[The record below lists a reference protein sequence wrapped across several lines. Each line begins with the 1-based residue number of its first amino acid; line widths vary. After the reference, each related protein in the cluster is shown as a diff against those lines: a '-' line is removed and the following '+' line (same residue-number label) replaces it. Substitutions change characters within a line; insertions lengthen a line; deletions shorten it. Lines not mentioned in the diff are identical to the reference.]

1 MEKFDELYKIR
12 HSLSHILAQAV
23 QQTFGVDTKLGVWPA
38 IENGFYYDMLFAKP
52 VSEDDFKSL
61 EEAMKKI
68 ISQDQKFWHIDC
80 DEATARKINNF
91 LNQPLKNELIDGFV
105 AGGETKFSFFYN
117 YIDPRSSSRL
127 AENQQYYE
135 YYQNLNNFLA
145 QNFEG
150 FEDKFVTF
158 IDMCQGWHVE
168 STKSI
173 QPGSYKLA
181 KLAWAYRKWD
191 ENNIQ
196 LTRIYGYAFE
206 EKSQLQEYITQLE
219 EAKKRD
225 HRILWA
231 KMKLFTIS
239 PLVWAGFVLLQPNWM
254 IIRKALEDYLWEL
267 HQDKWYQRVW
277 TPHLTKQELYEKSG
291 HLAHYKDDLFQV
303 EGSSSKE
310 KFCIKPMNCPHHMQ
324 IFADNQFSYRD
335 MPVRYFEPATV
346 YRDEK
351 TGQLSGLTRVRSITQ
366 DDWHLFCRISQ
377 LKDEMSTIV
386 DIIREFFGTMGMNDY
401 WVSLSVRWEDKENYI
416 WTDEM
421 WETSQWALREICESN
436 WLNYK
441 EIPWEAAFY
450 GPKLD
455 FMFKDAIGREWQLS
469 TIQVDVNLPERFD
482 LSFTNEN
489 GEKERPVV
497 IHRAISGSLERFMGI
512 MIENFAG
519 LFPLW
524 LAPVQ
529 ALIVP
534 VADVFNDKCFEIK
547 NILSKKNI
555 RVKIDDSD
563 DSFSKKIRNW
573 ELEKIPYIMIIW
585 EKEIQNSSCSIR
597 NVKTKDQFEKNL
609 DEFVAELETEIK
621 ERKL

>member
-1 MEKFDELYKIR
+1 MEKFDELYKKR

-23 QQTFGVDTKLGVWPA
+23 QQTFWPSVKLWVWPA
-38 IENGFYYDMLFAKP
+38 IENGFYYDMLFEKP
-52 VSEDDFKSL
+52 LSEENFKL
-61 EEAMKKI
+61 IEEAMKKI

-80 DEATARKINNF
+80 DETTARKINDF

-105 AGGETKFSFFYN
+105 QNGETKFSFFYN

-127 AENQQYYE
+127 AENKTYFE

-150 FEDKFVTF
+150 FQDKFITF
-158 IDMCQGWHVE
+158 IDMCQWGHVE
-168 STKSI
+168 TTKDI
-173 QPGSYKLA
+173 EAWSYKLA

-206 EKSQLQEYITQLE
+206 KKSELNDYITQLE

-254 IIRKALEDYLWEL
+254 IIKKALEDYLWEL
-267 HQDKWYQRVW
+267 HKDKGYQRVW
-277 TPHLTKQELYEKSG
+277 TPHLTKHELYEKSG

-303 EGSSSKE
+303 QGSSSKE
-310 KFCIKPMNCPHHMQ
+310 KFCVKPMNCPHHMQ

-401 WVSLSVRWEDKENYI
+401 WVSLSVRGEDKENYI
-416 WTDEM
+416 WTDQM
-421 WETSQWALREICESN
+421 WETSENALRQICETN
-436 WLNYK
+436 NLNYK

-497 IHRAISGSLERFMGI
+497 IHRAISWSLERFMGI

-529 ALIVP
+529 ILIVP
-534 VADVFNDKCFEIK
+534 VAEVFNDKCYELK

-555 RVKIDDSD
+555 RVKIDDSS

-573 ELEKIPYIMIIW
+573 EMEKIPYIIIIW
-585 EKEIQNSSCSIR
+585 EKEISTNSVSVR
-597 NVKTKDQFEKNL
+597 NVKTKNQFEMSFE
-609 DEFVAELETEIK
+609 EFSNQLVEEVEN
-621 ERKL
+621 RKL

>member
-1 MEKFDELYKIR
+1 MEKFDELYKKR

-23 QQTFGVDTKLGVWPA
+23 QQTFWPSVKLWVWPA
-38 IENGFYYDMLFAKP
+38 IENGFYYDMLFEKP
-52 VSEDDFKSL
+52 LSEENFKL
-61 EEAMKKI
+61 IEEAMKKI

-80 DEATARKINNF
+80 DETTARKINDF

-105 AGGETKFSFFYN
+105 QNGETKFSFFYN
-117 YIDPRSSSRL
+117 YIDPRSSLRL
-127 AENQQYYE
+127 AENKTYFE

-150 FEDKFVTF
+150 FQDKFITF
-158 IDMCQGWHVE
+158 IDMCQWGHVE
-168 STKSI
+168 TTKDI
-173 QPGSYKLA
+173 EAWNYKLA

-206 EKSQLQEYITQLE
+206 KKSQLQDYITQLE

-254 IIRKALEDYLWEL
+254 IIKKALEDYLWEL
-267 HQDKWYQRVW
+267 HKDKGYQRVW
-277 TPHLTKQELYEKSG
+277 TPHLTKHELYEKSG

-310 KFCIKPMNCPHHMQ
+310 KFCVKPMNCPHHMQ

-401 WVSLSVRWEDKENYI
+401 WVSLSLRGEDKENYI
-416 WTDEM
+416 WTDQM
-421 WETSQWALREICESN
+421 WETSENALRQICEAN
-436 WLNYK
+436 NLNYK

-497 IHRAISGSLERFMGI
+497 IHRAISWSLERFMGI

-534 VADVFNDKCFEIK
+534 VADVFNDKCYELK

-555 RVKIDDSD
+555 RVKIDDSS

-573 ELEKIPYIMIIW
+573 EIEKIPYIIIIW
-585 EKEIQNSSCSIR
+585 EKEISTNCVSVR
-597 NVKTKDQFEKNL
+597 NVKTKQQFEMSFEEFWEKL
-609 DEFVAELETEIK
+609 VDEIEN
-621 ERKL
+621 RKL